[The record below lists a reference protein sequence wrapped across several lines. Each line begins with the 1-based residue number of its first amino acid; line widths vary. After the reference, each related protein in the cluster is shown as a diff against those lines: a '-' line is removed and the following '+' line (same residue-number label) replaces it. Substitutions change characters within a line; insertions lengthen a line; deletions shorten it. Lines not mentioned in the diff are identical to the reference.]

1 MEYRNGSLTAIV
13 HHGRQVDVGQPLRAG
28 RVADAPDLNARAALV
43 HAAVDQ
49 RALDNRPAGD
59 ARAIDIGEK
68 VKGQAVM
75 EAEVNE
81 ARARA
86 PSQADDRITTG
97 HTE

>member
-1 MEYRNGSLTAIV
+1 
-13 HHGRQVDVGQPLRAG
+13 
-28 RVADAPDLNARAALV
+28 
-43 HAAVDQ
+43 
-49 RALDNRPAGD
+49 
-59 ARAIDIGEK
+59 
-68 VKGQAVM
+68 M